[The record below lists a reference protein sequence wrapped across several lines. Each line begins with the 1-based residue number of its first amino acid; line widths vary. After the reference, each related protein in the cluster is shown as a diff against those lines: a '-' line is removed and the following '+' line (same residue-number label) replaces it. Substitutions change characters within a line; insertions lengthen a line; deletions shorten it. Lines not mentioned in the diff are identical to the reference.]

1 VTAILLTEKYI
12 LVAGNNSNN
21 YSIVNEDIGRIEA
34 IFSTSYIIPY
44 MIIFFLLL
52 SSTLAVVVSNL
63 FYFSKPNKSL
73 NIGKDGIPFEE
84 HRYYNLL
91 NSYELN
97 KTIKLK
103 EREWQKIK
111 IMEKKYFYRVENKPS
126 SNPSSESELGSV

>member
-1 VTAILLTEKYI
+1 
-12 LVAGNNSNN
+12 
-21 YSIVNEDIGRIEA
+21 
-34 IFSTSYIIPY
+34 
-44 MIIFFLLL
+44 M
-52 SSTLAVVVSNL
+52 

-91 NSYELN
+91 NSNELN

-103 EREWQKIK
+103 EREWHKIK
-111 IMEKKYFYRVENKPS
+111 MMEENYFYREKKAS